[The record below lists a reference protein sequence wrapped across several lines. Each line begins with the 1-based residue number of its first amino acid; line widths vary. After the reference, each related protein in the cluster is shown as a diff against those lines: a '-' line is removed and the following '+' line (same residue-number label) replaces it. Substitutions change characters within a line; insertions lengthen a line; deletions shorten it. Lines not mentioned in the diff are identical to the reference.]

1 MLYERDFPFK
11 PRLTQSSRMFRPLK
25 NLPMKL
31 RGLSHDDYR
40 SNHQQLSSHSAPSL
54 EPARG
59 KETHSTTEAL
69 LELTRAAHRT
79 ISSVETAATAIT
91 PAAASAS
98 FGLAT
103 ALWNLDSGTSTT
115 TPALDMAASAQ
126 PEAASGIENDV
137 IKALAQ
143 ALGVDDA
150 A

>member
-1 MLYERDFPFK
+1 M
-11 PRLTQSSRMFRPLK
+11 TTIAATISSYHPTPL
-25 NLPMKL
+25 
-31 RGLSHDDYR
+31 R
-40 SNHQQLSSHSAPSL
+40 SL

-79 ISSVETAATAIT
+79 ISSVETAATPIT
-91 PAAASAS
+91 PAAASVS

-137 IKALAQ
+137 LKALAQ